1 MDGLSPP
8 ARRQLLSA
16 LVPAL
21 SNEECHLVSSLLHA
35 RLHVDLLAQLPLEL
49 VAAVAVYLPPWD
61 VFVCRR
67 VSRRWNEVL
76 SSPDVCRRCYSAYY
90 EDSPPISSSPDW
102 PALFRRDMKR
112 QLALFTGRP
121 YSKLFIPY
129 SRSLELDVFACCDGR
144 LVLQPSSYSIQLLS
158 LLDGSSTTFQTEN
171 RETFYDV
178 RLSQTAVAALTTN
191 GYCHLWNFMSGEH
204 GCFRL
209 PSAHYQSDC
218 FVIDQDFVAVCS
230 LDTPTTIIIWDLAS
244 KQAREIQRASQP
256 VYLFLSAKH
265 ASLTV
270 VDLIPDNGVPVD
282 EINPDGDIEFSQIV
296 GSTYSLSR
304 PTPSLQHTTTYFK
317 LPPSQPPVFTQ
328 FRLLENPS
336 KRNTCVLALLQTWGR
351 LDLYESQVP
360 PFYIAF
366 ITHHPASNTQTTH
379 FYHDPLAAESDYV
392 YDELQHIFR
401 PDTVYDTRRGR
412 VYNYRDR
419 NSRTY
424 EMSEIETELA
434 NHPSVVLYFGFSDP
448 DPAIEDGDLFS
459 DDDMFFGSLT
469 KTGINAWC
477 FDEEVTPVNEV
488 AEYRMLRAARA
499 VRRAEERK
507 SRDQGRRDRDEG
519 GEPWEVPCMDGE
531 LQMGD
536 HA

>member
-21 SNEECHLVSSLLHA
+21 SHAECHLVASLLHA
-35 RLHVDLLAQLPLEL
+35 RLHVDFLARLPLEL
-49 VAAVAVYLPPWD
+49 VAAVAVHLPPWD

-67 VSRRWNEVL
+67 VSRRWNELL

-129 SRSLELDVFACCDGR
+129 SRSLEFDVFPCCDGR

-171 RETFYDV
+171 REAFYDV

-191 GYCHLWNFMSGEH
+191 GYCHLWNFKSGEH

-209 PSAHYQSDC
+209 PSAYCGH
-218 FVIDQDFVAVCS
+218 FVIDQDFVAMSVG
-230 LDTPTTIIIWDLAS
+230 DNPTTIIIWDLAS
-244 KQAREIQRASQP
+244 KQAREVQRASHP

-270 VDLIPDNGVPVD
+270 ADLIPYNGVPID
-282 EINPDGDIEFSQIV
+282 EINPDGDIKFSQIV
-296 GSTYSLSR
+296 GSTYSLSG
-304 PTPSLQHTTTYFK
+304 PTPSLHHTTTYFK

-328 FRLLENPS
+328 FRLLGNHS
-336 KRNTCVLALLQTWGR
+336 KRNTCVLALAQTWDR
-351 LDLYESQVP
+351 LDSYQPQVP

-366 ITHHPASNTQTTH
+366 IAHHPASNTQTTH
-379 FYHDPLAAESDYV
+379 FYHDPLAAESDYI
-392 YDELQHIFR
+392 YYELQHIFR

-424 EMSEIETELA
+424 EMSEVETELA
-434 NHPSVVLYFGFSDP
+434 NYPIVGLYFGFSDP
-448 DPAIEDGDLFS
+448 DPVIEDGDLFS

-477 FDEEVTPVNEV
+477 FDEEVAPVNEV
-488 AEYRMLRAARA
+488 AEYRTLRAARA
-499 VRRAEERK
+499 MQRAKERK
-507 SRDQGRRDRDEG
+507 SRAEG
-519 GEPWEVPCMDGE
+519 GEPWEVPCVDGA
-531 LQMGD
+531 L
-536 HA
+536 